1 VPLAYRGLKKFW
13 DFVARNKSFSLSF
26 TETLELEE
34 MRKALEGQFPCIEE
48 TWDNLLQCVQLYAID
63 IDNDAVFGELVG
75 VMKSTKE
82 VVDAA
87 LLASGQFTRS
97 SPVCPD
103 VAMVSGLDAGEGK
116 DANDGEDILKEK
128 DVNED
133 IDEDVEEAVL
143 EEGTCKSGTGEDVSE
158 DVGEDAEGVVLE
170 EGIRRSGIGEDCE
183 EGVNRDVGGN
193 TDGKEIRSSQ
203 WIMFSSESPESLINL
218 DNTVLATGEAVDSAL
233 VNSGQFVK
241 ENLVRI
247 SDAEV
252 YDGTTPVTVLKDNH
266 KVCKVRG
273 VHCRSEGTETQGSP
287 EEGIGN
293 SELSFQTLAPLRSS
307 QTHHGG

>member
-1 VPLAYRGLKKFW
+1 
-13 DFVARNKSFSLSF
+13 
-26 TETLELEE
+26 
-34 MRKALEGQFPCIEE
+34 
-48 TWDNLLQCVQLYAID
+48 
-63 IDNDAVFGELVG
+63 
-75 VMKSTKE
+75 
-82 VVDAA
+82 
-87 LLASGQFTRS
+87 
-97 SPVCPD
+97 
-103 VAMVSGLDAGEGK
+103 
-116 DANDGEDILKEK
+116 
-128 DVNED
+128 
-133 IDEDVEEAVL
+133 
-143 EEGTCKSGTGEDVSE
+143 
-158 DVGEDAEGVVLE
+158 
-170 EGIRRSGIGEDCE
+170 
-183 EGVNRDVGGN
+183 
-193 TDGKEIRSSQ
+193 
-203 WIMFSSESPESLINL
+203 MFSSESPESLINL

-287 EEGIGN
+287 QEGIGN